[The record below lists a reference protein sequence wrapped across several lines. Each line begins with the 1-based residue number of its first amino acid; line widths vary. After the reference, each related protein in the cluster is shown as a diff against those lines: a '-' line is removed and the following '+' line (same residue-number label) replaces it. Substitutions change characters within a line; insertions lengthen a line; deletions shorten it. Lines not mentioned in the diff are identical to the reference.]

1 MHRDYS
7 FSGSIIINV
16 NDSKMEF
23 ISLGGLLPG
32 LSTEDIRLG
41 VSQPRNKKL
50 AEIFHR
56 LRLIESYGTGIR
68 RIFKLYASCP
78 VRPSIEATTNAFRIV
93 LPNMNAVSA
102 GAENAAEAKPAVPV
116 ITPQMKIVLDYLKE
130 YGEMRDEEL
139 QELLH
144 IKKTRAY
151 LLTRQMS
158 EEGLIEVVGR
168 GAEKTY
174 RLK

>member
-1 MHRDYS
+1 
-7 FSGSIIINV
+7 
-16 NDSKMEF
+16 MEF

-78 VRPSIEATTNAFRIV
+78 VQPSIEATTNAFRIV
-93 LPNMNAVSA
+93 LPNMNRRFCGRRNCGGIKARRA
-102 GAENAAEAKPAVPV
+102 GHYAADENRSGL
-116 ITPQMKIVLDYLKE
+116 PQGI
-130 YGEMRDEEL
+130 R
-139 QELLH
+139 
-144 IKKTRAY
+144 
-151 LLTRQMS
+151 
-158 EEGLIEVVGR
+158 
-168 GAEKTY
+168 
-174 RLK
+174 

>member
-68 RIFKLYASCP
+68 RIYKLYESCP
-78 VRPSIEATTNAFRIV
+78 VQPVIEATTNAFKMV
-93 LPNMNAVSA
+93 LPNMNAM
-102 GAENAAEAKPAVPV
+102 AAASPNQASPV
-116 ITPQMKIVLDYLKE
+116 TAQMQKVLDYISAH
-130 YGEMRDEEL
+130 GQITDEEV
-139 QELLH
+139 QSLLG
-144 IKKTRAY
+144 IKKTRAFE
-151 LLTRQMS
+151 LMKQMRNM
-158 EEGLIEVVGR
+158 GLVQRVGR
-168 GAEKTY
+168 GAEKKY
-174 RLK
+174 LLN